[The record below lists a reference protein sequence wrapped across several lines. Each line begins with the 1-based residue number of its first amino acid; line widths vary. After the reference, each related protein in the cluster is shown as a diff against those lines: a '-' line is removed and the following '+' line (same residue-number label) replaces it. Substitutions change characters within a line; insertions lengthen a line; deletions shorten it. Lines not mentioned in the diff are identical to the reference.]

1 MNNIKSGGLLSLG
14 FERLAGTITTSI
26 LARASGAWVSGSR
39 LAGEEENDEL
49 VIRFLVSFLVT
60 SPAPRPPL
68 RLTSSLS
75 RTARAH
81 SCALY
86 SSCRRSGFSWNRG
99 SFLAGSSSPKQG
111 DCALGTSFTSSTKM
125 KGLNMDLERK
135 ESTSA
140 KPGSGPEDSR
150 HSGGQ
155 LMVGGRR
162 VPPER
167 ESQLHILVIILIK
180 LTADYKLQGAL
191 FTVRRHRHRLALFWE
206 GLLRAPFSSMNTHG
220 VLRKGCNGPPM

>member
-1 MNNIKSGGLLSLG
+1 MQ
-14 FERLAGTITTSI
+14 
-26 LARASGAWVSGSR
+26 
-39 LAGEEENDEL
+39 L
-49 VIRFLVSFLVT
+49 VIRFPVSSPVT
-60 SPAPRPPL
+60 SAAPGPPA

-135 ESTSA
+135 ESASA
-140 KPGSGPEDSR
+140 KPRSGREDSK
-150 HSGGQ
+150 HSRVSSWWVAGGC
-155 LMVGGRR
+155 LLTER
-162 VPPER
+162 VP
-167 ESQLHILVIILIK
+167 
-180 LTADYKLQGAL
+180 TAYFSDCFNK
-191 FTVRRHRHRLALFWE
+191 TNCRL
-206 GLLRAPFSSMNTHG
+206 
-220 VLRKGCNGPPM
+220 